1 MKPFNNITK
10 RVELWWFYLND
21 DMKDTLRYSG
31 KVFASLFGII
41 AILLFFFG
49 FPYLVYKAEPYV
61 VSFFT
66 NLATLVINIFK

>member
-1 MKPFNNITK
+1 MKFFKNIER

-49 FPYLVYKAEPYV
+49 FPYLLYKSEPYV

-66 NLATLVINIFK
+66 NLSTLVINIFK